1 MFLGI
6 QSGRPRARGTS
17 NARLYGGKGGFLSD
31 RRGRVAAAEVV
42 WLAAR
47 RVTRGRYI
55 PPQPQPELR
64 IEFGFGGS
72 VRGCARRGASGVRRA
87 LGAEEGRTAVAI
99 GEEPLLGRL

>member
-1 MFLGI
+1 MAYGAI
-6 QSGRPRARGTS
+6 RRE
-17 NARLYGGKGGFLSD
+17 ARL
-31 RRGRVAAAEVV
+31 AAQ
-42 WLAAR
+42 

-64 IEFGFGGS
+64 IEFGFGGG

-87 LGAEEGRTAVAI
+87 LGAEEGRTAV